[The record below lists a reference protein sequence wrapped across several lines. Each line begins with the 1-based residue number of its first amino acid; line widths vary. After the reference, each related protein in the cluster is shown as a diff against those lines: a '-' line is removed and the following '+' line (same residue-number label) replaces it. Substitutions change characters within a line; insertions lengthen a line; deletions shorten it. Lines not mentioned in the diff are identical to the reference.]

1 MSHVIRCELAPPH
14 RRAAPALARSFVH
27 HQCRLADVD
36 VSTIE
41 ALEEAAA
48 EVIDDVMADRCEV
61 VEISLDPDFFGLDLL
76 ISTSVISTSVRPAG
90 GFRAGLVARATFD
103 EIVVGGGSIRL
114 IHRFRDRPRA

>member
-76 ISTSVISTSVRPAG
+76 ISTSVLPAG
-90 GFRAGLVARATFD
+90 AFHAGLVARATFD